1 MRILLVLAALLVA
14 VVGANPV
21 RAQDSGS
28 AFAIGG
34 IDVDAVGRN
43 VDEARTIAFREAQ
56 RRAWKQLYAR
66 MTGNPVSSAPTLGDS
81 ALDGIVSGV
90 EIEAERFSTKRY
102 IARLGVVFDRVRA
115 GKYLGSSARVLQS
128 RPMLLLPVLTD
139 GATRTV
145 YEAKTPWVRAW
156 TRFRSAASPIQY
168 VRAQGTSADNLL
180 LTSYQAR
187 RDNRAIWRNILNR
200 FQAEDILT
208 AEAKLDRS
216 YPGGPVIGTFTAR
229 HGPDAQLLG
238 RFRLTANSAAEI
250 ETMLDEAVRRVD
262 GIYAQALRD
271 GRLQIDEELTLD
283 LAPLDNAAPTIADT
297 APDFGVEVAVSTPDA
312 GSWASLERTIRSTP
326 TVNGVA
332 IVSLSLGG
340 TSRIRIGHS
349 ESYDWLRYSLD
360 QNGLRLETGPY
371 GLRIRPRVAGDAP
384 IERPLT
390 IEEINAIQAAG
401 ASTQAAAPGTPT
413 TPGASTPPAQQ
424 PSTNDQEGPVDL
436 LPGPRP

>member
-1 MRILLVLAALLVA
+1 MRILLVLTAILVA
-14 VVGANPV
+14 TVGANPV

-34 IDVDAVGRN
+34 IDVDAIGKN

-66 MTGNPVSSAPTLGDS
+66 MTGNPASSAPTLRDN
-81 ALDGIVSGV
+81 ALDGIISGIEV
-90 EIEAERFSTKRY
+90 EAERFSTKRY
-102 IARLGVVFDRVRA
+102 IARLGVIFDRVRA
-115 GKYLGSSARVLQS
+115 GRYLGNDARVLQS

-145 YEAKTPWVRAW
+145 YETKTPWVRAW
-156 TRFRSAASPIQY
+156 TRFRGAASPIQY

-200 FQAEDILT
+200 FEAEDVLT

-216 YPGGPVIGTFTAR
+216 YPGGPIVGTFTAR
-229 HGPDAQLLG
+229 HGPDAQVLG
-238 RFRLTANSAAEI
+238 RFRLTANSAGEL

-262 GIYAQALRD
+262 GIYSQALRD
-271 GRLQIDEELTLD
+271 GRLRIDEELTFD

-297 APDFGVEVAVSTPDA
+297 APDFGVEVAVATPDA
-312 GSWASLERTIRSTP
+312 GSWASLERAIRGTP
-326 TVNGVA
+326 TVSGVA

-349 ESYDWLRYSLD
+349 ESFDWLRYSLD
-360 QNGLRLETGPY
+360 QNGLRLEPSPY
-371 GLRIRPRVAGDAP
+371 GLRIRPRVAGDVP
-384 IERPLT
+384 IERPMT
-390 IEEINAIQAAG
+390 AEEITAIRTAG
-401 ASTQAAAPGTPT
+401 AATQVASPGTPV
-413 TPGASTPPAQQ
+413 TPMSPVQQ
-424 PSTNDQEGPVDL
+424 PDANDQEGPVDL
-436 LPGPRP
+436 LPNRRP